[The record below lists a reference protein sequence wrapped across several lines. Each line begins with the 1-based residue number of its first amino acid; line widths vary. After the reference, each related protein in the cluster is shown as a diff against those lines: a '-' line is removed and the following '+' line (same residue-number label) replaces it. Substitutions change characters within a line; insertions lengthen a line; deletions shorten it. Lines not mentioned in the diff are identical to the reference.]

1 MTTFKR
7 RTGKYNVTLPKL
19 MKYIISMP
27 EDQQQ
32 ALLRQLEESQ
42 QQGQGVCQRRHPRKT
57 CKLTVDY
64 ATSGRAF
71 SDYVQDVSTGG
82 MFIETR
88 DNFTAGQEM
97 VLAFSFFKHQ
107 RPFKI
112 SGKVAWCGPTG
123 IGVKFNNLSQLQE
136 NIIAATLEKLD

>member
-19 MKYIISMP
+19 MQLIIRMP
-27 EDQQQ
+27 ETEQQ
-32 ALLRQLEESQ
+32 ALLRQLE
-42 QQGQGVCQRRHPRKT
+42 QGRQSDSCQRKHPRKT
-57 CKLTVDY
+57 CKLTVDF
-64 ATSGRAF
+64 AASGRAY
-71 SDYVQDVSTGG
+71 SDYVQDISTGG

-88 DNFTAGQEM
+88 DNFSVGQEM
-97 VLAFSFFKHQ
+97 VLAFSFFKNQ

-123 IGVKFNNLSQLQE
+123 IGVKFSNLSQLQE